1 MEDKKLN
8 QLLERYFAGE
18 SSLEEE
24 NQLRTL
30 LQSRDLP
37 EKWLPY
43 QAIFQ
48 GLEQEAAITLPS
60 DIEKEILAQ
69 IESETAPRIRQITWK
84 PLLRYAAAVAVLLI
98 AITWWTNSL
107 SEPETTAG
115 IDWSK
120 YEPETPEEA
129 AKVYRDAIL
138 KLSTALNNGANS
150 AAKNVKRVETV
161 GQFFE

>member
-1 MEDKKLN
+1 MEDKKIN

-24 NQLRTL
+24 NELRAL
-30 LQSRDLP
+30 LQNKDLP
-37 EKWLPY
+37 EKWRPY
-43 QAIFQ
+43 QAIFR
-48 GLEQEAAITLPS
+48 GLGQEAAITLPA

-69 IESETAPRIRQITWK
+69 IEPETAPRIRQITWK
-84 PLLRYAAAVAVLLI
+84 PWLRYAATVAVLLI
-98 AITWWTNSL
+98 AITWWSNSVP
-107 SEPETTAG
+107 EPETTAG

-129 AKVYRDAIL
+129 VKVYQEAIL
-138 KLSTALNNGANS
+138 KLSTALNSGANS